1 MLFICFAIQ
10 NTKFGMTKLVW
21 EYNWNMKNT
30 SMNPYL
36 TTCKYWY
43 D

>member
-21 EYNWNMKNT
+21 EYNWNMK
-30 SMNPYL
+30 MHQ
-36 TTCKYWY
+36 
-43 D
+43 